1 MSVLFLILR
10 ILGIV
15 LLVLLVLA
23 VIVLMLPAGLRIRW
37 QHGGELE
44 IWLTAGPVRRRFFP
58 PREEEKESPSAARNA
73 AGTGASPAASAAAA
87 PPPKAEPERASGSE
101 EASGA
106 RDSAGRSPA
115 SGPADPGAEGS
126 AGAASPGQEDEIDR
140 LYQKLMSDP
149 VGYAR
154 KIRRWAAG
162 PGRYLL
168 DRLKVRRVRIVW
180 TVTESSAAATA
191 VTYGALM
198 AAGNTAWAIFRDHV
212 NAQADE
218 LRIVPDFTGER
229 TAERCFACQIT
240 AKLYIIIA
248 AILLTLRANLRRRA
262 AAQARR
268 AKAAGSGRT
277 DGKPA

>member
-106 RDSAGRSPA
+106 RDSAVRSPA

-212 NAQADE
+212 DAH
-218 LRIVPDFTGER
+218 FTGER